1 MCGREVLPSDILLS
15 IPISRQRLLTFP
27 LNLGAQSFFY
37 RGVCAADIEKEID
50 LREYCG
56 LRGNE
61 VGL

>member
-15 IPISRQRLLTFP
+15 IPISRQRLLTFL
-27 LNLGAQSFFY
+27 LNLGAQSFLY
-37 RGVCAADIEKEID
+37 RGVCAAEIEKID